1 MSIPVI
7 GSLLVL
13 VLFGIIIP
21 AKTGVQ
27 PSKVMREWLRQ
38 PSSSFGICND
48 SSKGLFGIALTGPLD
63 LHVCSHCHVEVL
75 SSEVVYK
82 WMCDGSGLHYLHDDC
97 LLGFSALHG
106 MDVETKVS
114 LENLWN
120 EYGSF
125 LMESQHHPHT
135 QLAQSLKV
143 RASILEQ
150 IVGGVNPPGQEGV
163 AVSRQD
169 AADSEGRTWKQ
180 MSPLRSV
187 AKRMSF
193 PWFKRNCSDSDCP
206 SKANRPNPDAQDGP
220 FVAVLQRL

>member
-1 MSIPVI
+1 
-7 GSLLVL
+7 
-13 VLFGIIIP
+13 
-21 AKTGVQ
+21 
-27 PSKVMREWLRQ
+27 
-38 PSSSFGICND
+38 
-48 SSKGLFGIALTGPLD
+48 
-63 LHVCSHCHVEVL
+63 
-75 SSEVVYK
+75 
-82 WMCDGSGLHYLHDDC
+82 
-97 LLGFSALHG
+97 
-106 MDVETKVS
+106 
-114 LENLWN
+114 
-120 EYGSF
+120 
-125 LMESQHHPHT
+125 MESQHHPHT